1 MAETMQ
7 FDLVSPERQLASLAA
22 DSVEIP
28 GAEGDLTAMADH
40 APFLTTLRPGLVRV
54 HAGSATTEYVVTGGF
69 AEVSAAGTTI
79 LAEVAVPKA
88 EFKADMLADLMAEAE
103 TAAANAAEENK
114 AATALRVNDLKTL
127 GGQLG
132 L

>member
-22 DSVEIP
+22 DAVEIP
-28 GAEGDLTAMADH
+28 GAEGDLTAMAEH

-54 HAGSATTEYVVTGGF
+54 HVGNAVTEYVVTGGF
-69 AEVSAAGTTI
+69 AELSSAGASI

-88 EFKADMLADLMAEAE
+88 EFGADMLAGLISDAE

-127 GGQLG
+127 GSQLG

>member
-1 MAETMQ
+1 MAEMMQ

-54 HAGSATTEYVVTGGF
+54 HVGNATTDYVVTGGF
-69 AEVSAAGTTI
+69 AELSSAGTSI
-79 LAEVAVPKA
+79 LAEVAVPKD
-88 EFKADMLADLMAEAE
+88 EFKADMLATLMAEAE
-103 TAAANAAEENK
+103 AAAAIAAEDNK

-127 GGQLG
+127 GTQLG

>member
-22 DSVEIP
+22 DAVEIP

-54 HAGSATTEYVVTGGF
+54 HVGNTTTEYVVTGGF
-69 AEVSAAGTTI
+69 AELSTAGASI

-88 EFKADMLADLMAEAE
+88 EFGADMLSGLMADAE
-103 TAAANAAEENK
+103 AAASAAAEENK

-127 GGQLG
+127 GSQLG

>member
-22 DSVEIP
+22 DAVELP

-54 HAGSATTEYVVTGGF
+54 HVGGTTTEYVVTGGF
-69 AEVSAAGTTI
+69 AELSAAGTSV

-88 EFKADMLADLMAEAE
+88 EFAAEMLAKLMGEAE
-103 TAAANAAEENK
+103 TAAANAVEENK

-127 GGQLG
+127 GSRLG

>member
-54 HAGSATTEYVVTGGF
+54 HSGNATTEYVVTGGF
-69 AEVSAAGTTI
+69 AELSAAGTSI
-79 LAEVAVPKA
+79 LAEVAVPRA
-88 EFKADMLADLMAEAE
+88 EFGAEMLAELME
-103 TAAANAAEENK
+103 TAQSAAAAAAEENK
-114 AATALRVNDLKTL
+114 AAADLRVGDLKTL
-127 GGQLG
+127 GEQLG

>member
-22 DSVEIP
+22 DAVEIP

-54 HAGSATTEYVVTGGF
+54 HTGSTTTEYVVTGGF
-69 AEVSAAGTTI
+69 AELSAAGASI

-88 EFKADMLADLMAEAE
+88 EFGADMLGGLVSDAEA
-103 TAAANAAEENK
+103 ALASSAEENR
-114 AATALRVNDLKTL
+114 AAAALRVNDLRNL
-127 GGQLG
+127 GERLG

>member
-22 DSVEIP
+22 DAVEIP

-54 HAGSATTEYVVTGGF
+54 HVGSTVTEYVVTGGF
-69 AEVSAAGTTI
+69 AELSSAGTSI

-88 EFKADMLADLMAEAE
+88 EFGADILAGLMSDAEA
-103 TAAANAAEENK
+103 AAASAAEENK

-127 GGQLG
+127 GSQLG

>member
-22 DSVEIP
+22 DAVGIP

-40 APFLTTLRPGLVRV
+40 APFLTTLRPG
-54 HAGSATTEYVVTGGF
+54 S
-69 AEVSAAGTTI
+69 
-79 LAEVAVPKA
+79 
-88 EFKADMLADLMAEAE
+88 
-103 TAAANAAEENK
+103 
-114 AATALRVNDLKTL
+114 
-127 GGQLG
+127 QLG